1 MADFKKYVI
10 IVSGGIGS
18 RMQSSI
24 PKQFLEINDLPVLMH
39 TLRAFNCMDIH
50 IVLVQNDAYKG
61 MWASLCTKHQFD
73 IPHATVSG
81 GETRFHSVKNGLDY
95 IFKREKTVDD
105 VLIAIHDSVRPLV
118 SRNLIKDAFKEV
130 VDKRAVVPAIKSR
143 DSLRVLD
150 DSNLSK
156 TLRRESVR
164 LVQTPQIFFGDML
177 KKAYDTPYSTEFTD
191 DASVIEKSG
200 YPIHLIEG
208 DIRNIKI
215 TYPADLMVA
224 KLWIATLP

>member
-105 VLIAIHDSVRPLV
+105 ALIAIHDSVRPLV

-143 DSLRVLD
+143 DSLRV
-150 DSNLSK
+150 
-156 TLRRESVR
+156 
-164 LVQTPQIFFGDML
+164 
-177 KKAYDTPYSTEFTD
+177 
-191 DASVIEKSG
+191 
-200 YPIHLIEG
+200 
-208 DIRNIKI
+208 
-215 TYPADLMVA
+215 
-224 KLWIATLP
+224 